1 MGNATITA
9 PDGGFQDPKLEQVF
23 TRQVVNKTTPITI
36 LPPTTILPPITI
48 LPLITILPPTTISPP
63 STILPPTTISP
74 PSTILPPIAGP
85 RGDEHTQ
92 GRLPVGAIAGGIV
105 VFVLFIAAAFLLR
118 RRQQRM
124 VEIPEMSAS
133 IKLQEMQDCGIHEL
147 HDPKH
152 VPKLPTLPIEH
163 YGSIPK
169 IELDS

>member
-9 PDGGFQDPKLEQVF
+9 PYGGFQDPKLEKVF
-23 TRQVVNKTTPITI
+23 TRQVVTTPITK
-36 LPPTTILPPITI
+36 LQNN
-48 LPLITILPPTTISPP
+48 
-63 STILPPTTISP
+63 
-74 PSTILPPIAGP
+74 
-85 RGDEHTQ
+85 EHMQ
-92 GRLPVGAIAGGIV
+92 SRLLGGAIAGGIV
-105 VFVLFIAAAFLLR
+105 VFVLFIAIAFPLR

-133 IKLQEMQDCGIHEL
+133 IEPQEVQDCGIQEL

-152 VPKLPTLPIEH
+152 VPELPTLPIEL

>member
-9 PDGGFQDPKLEQVF
+9 PYRGFQDPKLGNVF
-23 TRQVVNKTTPITI
+23 AGQVVNETTPITI
-36 LPPTTILPPITI
+36 LPP
-48 LPLITILPPTTISPP
+48 
-63 STILPPTTISP
+63 
-74 PSTILPPIAGP
+74 IAGL

-124 VEIPEMSAS
+124 VEIPEMTAS
-133 IKLQEMQDCGIHEL
+133 IELQEMQDCGIHEL
-147 HDPKH
+147 HDPKQ
-152 VPKLPTLPIEH
+152 VPELPTLPIEL

>member
-1 MGNATITA
+1 MGKAIITA

-36 LPPTTILPPITI
+36 LQNN
-48 LPLITILPPTTISPP
+48 
-63 STILPPTTISP
+63 
-74 PSTILPPIAGP
+74 
-85 RGDEHTQ
+85 EHMQ
-92 GRLPVGAIAGGIV
+92 SRLLGGAIAGAIAGVIV
-105 VFVLFIAAAFLLR
+105 VFVLFIAAAFSLR

-124 VEIPEMSAS
+124 VEIPEIPAS
-133 IKLQEMQDCGIHEL
+133 IEPQEMRDCGVHEL

-152 VPKLPTLPIEH
+152 VPELPTLPIEL